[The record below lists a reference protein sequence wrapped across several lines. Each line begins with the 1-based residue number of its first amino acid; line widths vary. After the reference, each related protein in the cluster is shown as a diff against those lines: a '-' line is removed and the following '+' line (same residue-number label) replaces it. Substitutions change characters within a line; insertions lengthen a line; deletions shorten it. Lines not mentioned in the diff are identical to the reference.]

1 MKGCSPH
8 YHETLG
14 LTDSVDTKL
23 IVPPKTLLRDSREDL
38 EELIAS
44 IQEKGLIEPIIV
56 RPIGGMFEVVA
67 GARRFEACKRLRWS
81 RIPCIIRNLSDRD
94 AFEMSLSENIQR
106 KTMNPLEEAAA
117 LKMYVDTEGWGGE
130 GMLARRIGKS
140 QEYVSQRLS
149 LLSLPEAVKQ
159 KIIRRQINPSAGVEI
174 ARVPDVQAQLGLSR
188 RVAEDK
194 LTIAVVRQAV
204 RSIKSGESW
213 QVAVQEAETRR
224 IDREDAL
231 LPGVPLIT
239 EVVGPGFLGEWTSH
253 KDASQR
259 QIEHIDNAVL
269 ILKLAL
275 ARLSTLV
282 GSVSEES
289 DAWEMIAEKR
299 FLIHEMIDS
308 LIKSKVKMSRR
319 LGLTVSGIAVNP

>member
-23 IVPPKTLLRDSREDL
+23 ITPPKSQLRDSREDL
-38 EELIAS
+38 DELIAS
-44 IQEKGLIEPIIV
+44 IREKGLIEPIIV

-67 GARRFEACKRLRWS
+67 GSRRFEACKRLRWS
-81 RIPCIIRNLSDRD
+81 RIPCIIRNLSDKD

-106 KTMNPLEEAAA
+106 KTMNPLEEAMAF
-117 LKMYVDTEGWGGE
+117 KRYVDTEGWGGE
-130 GMLARRIGKS
+130 SMLAKRIGKS

-149 LLSLPEAVKQ
+149 LLALPAAVKQ
-159 KIIRRQINPSAGVEI
+159 RIIRHQINPSAAVEI
-174 ARVPDVQAQLGLSR
+174 ARVSDARAQTGLSR

-194 LTIAVVRQAV
+194 LTIAVVREAV
-204 RSIKSGESW
+204 HSIKTGRTW
-213 QVAVQEAETRR
+213 QVAVQTAQANKNGHHGGLSPDAPLSAET
-224 IDREDAL
+224 A
-231 LPGVPLIT
+231 IT
-239 EVVGPGFLGEWTSH
+239 DFFGDGIRH
-253 KDASQR
+253 KDAGQR
-259 QIEHIDNAVL
+259 QIEQIDNAVL
-269 ILKLAL
+269 ILKLAQ

-282 GSVSEES
+282 DSVSEDS
-289 DAWEMIAEKR
+289 DVWEMIAEKR

-319 LGLTVSGIAVNP
+319 LGLTLSGISLSP

>member
-1 MKGCSPH
+1 MKGCSTH

-23 IVPPKTLLRDSREDL
+23 IVPSKTPLRDCRDGL
-38 EELIAS
+38 DELIAS
-44 IQEKGLIEPIIV
+44 IREKGLIEPIIV
-56 RPIGGMFEVVA
+56 RPIGGLFEVVA

-81 RIPCIIRNLSDRD
+81 RIPSIIRNLSDKD

-106 KTMNPLEEAAA
+106 KTMDSLEEAAA
-117 LKMYVDTEGWGGE
+117 FRKYVDTEGWGGE
-130 GMLARRIGKS
+130 STLAKRIGKS

-159 KIIRRQINPSAGVEI
+159 RIIRHQINPSAAVEI
-174 ARVPDVQAQLGLSR
+174 ARVSDTRAQVGLSR

-194 LTIAVVRQAV
+194 LPISVVREAV
-204 RSIKSGESW
+204 HSIKSGKTW
-213 QVAVQEAETRR
+213 QVSVQTAQANKNGHLE
-224 IDREDAL
+224 
-231 LPGVPLIT
+231 GVPSA
-239 EVVGPGFLGEWTSH
+239 VPFSVGVEGSDFFGDRVRH
-253 KDASQR
+253 KDVGER
-259 QIEHIDNAVL
+259 QIEQIDNAVL

-282 GSVSEES
+282 DTVSQDS

-319 LGLTVSGIAVNP
+319 LGMTVSGIALNS